1 MQAESWYTAAMNR
14 ESIYNSDIEKKLSR
28 QLVLYR
34 ILLSGLALVLLLGL
48 ILFARKADPIDPG
61 PLQLYA
67 TLFVILGGWLG
78 LFLLFHGLGPAK
90 RALRHV
96 RRMQEDEEAERVYE
110 GKVRRGEKPTP
121 IPGSIAVFRVSLA
134 DDERGGTALLWEK
147 AAAGFPR
154 EGRVR
159 ISLRKGYIIAWKE
172 VVCEE
177 NS

>member
-1 MQAESWYTAAMNR
+1 MNK
-14 ESIYNSDIEKKLSR
+14 ESIYNSDIEKRLSR
-28 QLVLYR
+28 QLVFYR
-34 ILLSGLALVLLLGL
+34 ILLAGLALVLVLGL

-96 RRMQEDEEAERVYE
+96 RRMQEDEEADRVYE
-110 GKVRRGEKPTP
+110 GKVCRGEKPSP
-121 IPGSIAVFRVSLA
+121 IPGSITVFRVSLR

-159 ISLRKGYIIAWKE
+159 ITLRNGYISSWKE
-172 VVCEE
+172 ASHEE
-177 NS
+177 NP